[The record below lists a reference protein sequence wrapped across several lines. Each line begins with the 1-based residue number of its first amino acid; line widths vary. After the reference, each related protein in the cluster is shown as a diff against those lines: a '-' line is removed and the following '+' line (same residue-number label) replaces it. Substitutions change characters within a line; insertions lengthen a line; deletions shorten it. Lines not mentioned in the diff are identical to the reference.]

1 MNKEIGLKSLR
12 KANEQEIEEIIKEQ
26 WQDDKMQ
33 DFVRKNYEY
42 YITTDN
48 YVIEFEKANKRSI
61 TKELYYDD
69 EYDAPEVNLYN
80 FMEENRHNGLSLG
93 IRLAL
98 KNKDI
103 INVHFC
109 LTYSHS
115 KRNCFIYI
123 LTDWE
128 KENKKDF
135 YKIFRDLTEEEK
147 EDYITIMQNIQ
158 QQYEE
163 RLEKYFKKYKNKIT
177 THGYWANR

>member
-1 MNKEIGLKSLR
+1 MNKEIELKSLR

-26 WQDDKMQ
+26 WKDIKMQ
-33 DFVRKNYEY
+33 EYVRKNYEY
-42 YITTDN
+42 YITKDN
-48 YVIEFEKANKRSI
+48 YIMEFERANKRSVVK
-61 TKELYYDD
+61 TLYYND
-69 EYDAPEVNLYN
+69 EYDAPEVNLFN
-80 FMEENRHNGLSLG
+80 FMEENRHNGLARE
-93 IRLAL
+93 IENAL

-128 KENKKDF
+128 KEDKKSF
-135 YKIFRDLTEEEK
+135 YKIFRDLTQEEK

-158 QQYEE
+158 QQYTE
-163 RLEKYFKKYKNKIT
+163 RLEKYFNKYKDKIT